1 MPRLRRTG
9 RANDLRSRRPVQGL
23 RMVRHRLRQE
33 ILIPGSLRRRRF
45 LLERERQ
52 EGRKIEAGWLFERF
66 LVERELQ
73 RKLIEG
79 IFFQGELVEGEFV
92 EGGLVEGKFFQ
103 GKPAQSFRKTQI
115 A

>member
-1 MPRLRRTG
+1 MPRLRRPG
-9 RANDLRSRRPVQGL
+9 RADDLRSCRSVQGVGL
-23 RMVRHRLRQE
+23 VRHRLRQE
-33 ILIPGSLRRRRF
+33 IFVPGSVRRRRF

-52 EGRKIEAGWLFERF
+52 EGRKIEGGWLLERF
-66 LVERELQ
+66 LIERELQ